1 MMRRCSV
8 SSFDLAI
15 ARELSEV
22 LAGSVNARSAAPL
35 RLTRARRTA
44 VDRVETATPVTSPV
58 PGAQTAIVD
67 VHAAP
72 FDFESWEVFLA
83 WSLELC
89 RARAG
94 FVVDAQGFVV
104 ATRGN
109 VPTNQ
114 FEGLGAELS
123 YAMEQL
129 SRIDVEAGSLLTME
143 LQFAS
148 RRLLAIQVVGE
159 GAGSFVVGFVGPRPL
174 SDEVRGAIMR
184 QLAHSVA
191 RLN

>member
-15 ARELSEV
+15 ARELSER
-22 LAGSVNARSAAPL
+22 LAGSVTARSTAPL
-35 RLTRARRTA
+35 HLTKARQTP
-44 VDRVETATPVTSPV
+44 VDRVETAIPAASPV
-58 PGAQTAIVD
+58 AGAQTAIVD
-67 VHAAP
+67 LHAAP

-123 YAMEQL
+123 YSMEQL

-143 LQFAS
+143 LQFAT
-148 RRLLAIQVVGE
+148 RRLLAIQVVSE
-159 GAGSFVVGFVGPRPL
+159 GTGSFVVGFVGPRPL
-174 SDEVRGAIMR
+174 SDEVRVAIMR

-191 RLN
+191 KLN